1 MIKTIVTLIAGFLA
15 GTIFGATVI
24 RMLMERLVG

>member
-1 MIKTIVTLIAGFLA
+1 MIQIIMAFVAGFLA

-24 RMLMERLVG
+24 RMIMERLTG